1 MNLGFI
7 GTGKIASSVITGIC
21 KSKISY
27 KKIIISP
34 RNKKIAQG
42 LKRKFKKI
50 VIAKNNQQ
58 IVDQCNWVFLS
69 VTPTVGEKIIKDL
82 KFKSNQSKIW
92 GVLIFLSIVTIIE
105 VALGILKPEVL
116 IENSFLR
123 MKLINWI
130 FIILTIVKAYYIMW
144 DFMHLRDELRGLQ
157 ASVVI
162 TLMFLIG
169 YLAFILLVEG
179 NYIFDVMYEGFVS
192 WNF

>member
-1 MNLGFI
+1 MENNTHKLEIFRGF
-7 GTGKIASSVITGIC
+7 
-21 KSKISY
+21 
-27 KKIIISP
+27 
-34 RNKKIAQG
+34 
-42 LKRKFKKI
+42 
-50 VIAKNNQQ
+50 
-58 IVDQCNWVFLS
+58 
-69 VTPTVGEKIIKDL
+69 L
-82 KFKSNQSKIW
+82 KFKSNQTKIW

-116 IENSFLR
+116 IENYFLR

-144 DFMHLRDELRGLQ
+144 DFMHLRDEVRGLQ
-157 ASVVI
+157 FSVVV
-162 TLMFLIG
+162 TLMFLIA